1 MNQGL
6 ISRLIASGRGDGLCA
21 QLLRGGVGVGALKL
35 ISIPLTLAASIL
47 LARSLGPEGFGQY
60 GFVIALITTLSIPL
74 APALMQLTTRETAL
88 MHQAGELGQVRGLL
102 RWGNRHVLLGSAL
115 ILVGVGGIASWNA
128 EWQIDDRWTLVLL
141 SLAALPLLGL
151 NAIRAGVLA
160 GLRRVVIGQF
170 PDLLIRPLVLLLIVG
185 VLFIGGLLTPLTAVA
200 AFIAG
205 GAAALVVGA
214 VILKRAFPASEN
226 VLPPKDEAQNKQW
239 VRAWLPFTLLV
250 AASTLNAQIGILLLG
265 WFSTDDQVAAMQ
277 VAERGAMLVVLSLT
291 VVNLVIGPHITQ
303 VHKTGD
309 RVQLQNL
316 SRYSARMALL
326 VALPIA
332 VPLIFFGAPIL
343 AFVFGEEYAEIAT
356 LPLAIL
362 AIGQVINVT
371 FGSVG
376 MLLTMSGFERDTL
389 LGQVLALLVNAI
401 AAVLMVPFLGAVGA
415 ALATAIGLI
424 IWNAVLALLVFRRLS
439 VVPSPFSF
447 GKKAS

>member
-1 MNQGL
+1 LNQGL
-6 ISRLIASGRGDGLCA
+6 ISRLIASGRGDGLRA

-60 GFVIALITTLSIPL
+60 AFVIALITTLSIPL

-88 MHQAGELGQVRGLL
+88 MHQSGELGQVRALL

-115 ILVGVGGIASWNA
+115 ILVGVGGIAIWNA

-151 NAIRAGVLA
+151 NAIRSGILA

-170 PDLLIRPLVLLLIVG
+170 PDLVIRPLALLFVAT
-185 VLFIGGLLTPLTAVA
+185 VLFLGGLLSPLTAVA

-205 GAAALVVGA
+205 AVSALIVGA
-214 VILKRAFPASEN
+214 VLLRRTFPETGDD
-226 VLPPKDEAQNKQW
+226 LPSNDAAQHKQW
-239 VRAWLPFTLLV
+239 RRAWMPFTLLV

-265 WFSTDDQVAAMQ
+265 WFSADDQVAAMQ
-277 VAERGAMLVVLSLT
+277 VAERGAMLVVLSLA
-291 VVNLVIGPHITQ
+291 VVNLVIGPHISQ

-343 AFVFGEEYAEIAT
+343 AFVFGDEYAEIAT

-362 AIGQVINVT
+362 AIAHVINVT

-376 MLLTMSGFERDTL
+376 RLGGRSGYERHSL
-389 LGQVLALLVNAI
+389 LGQAFSLVVVGVLGVFLIPEFGALG
-401 AAVLMVPFLGAVGA
+401 AAVSI
-415 ALATAIGLI
+415 AIGIL
-424 IWNAVLALLVFRRLS
+424 IWNLILGTQVYLLLRIRPGVI
-439 VVPSPFSF
+439 
-447 GKKAS
+447 

>member
-6 ISRLIASGRGDGLCA
+6 ISRLIASGRGDGLRA

-60 GFVIALITTLSIPL
+60 AFVIALITTLSIPL
-74 APALMQLTTRETAL
+74 GPALMQLTTRETAL
-88 MHQAGELGQVRGLL
+88 MHQSGELGQVRALL

-115 ILVGVGGIASWNA
+115 ILVGVGGIAIWNA

-151 NAIRAGVLA
+151 NAIRSGILA

-170 PDLLIRPLVLLLIVG
+170 PDLVIRPLALLFVAT
-185 VLFIGGLLTPLTAVA
+185 VLFLGGLLSPLTAVA

-205 GAAALVVGA
+205 AVSALIVGA
-214 VILKRAFPASEN
+214 VLLRRTFPETGDD
-226 VLPPKDEAQNKQW
+226 LPSNDAAQHKQW
-239 VRAWLPFTLLV
+239 RRAWMPFTLLV

-265 WFSTDDQVAAMQ
+265 WFSADDQVAAMQ
-277 VAERGAMLVVLSLT
+277 VAERGAMLVVLSLA
-291 VVNLVIGPHITQ
+291 VVNLVIGPHISQ

-309 RVQLQNL
+309 RVQIQDL
-316 SRYSARMALL
+316 SRYSARMAML

-332 VPLIFFGAPIL
+332 LPLIFFGAPIL
-343 AFVFGEEYAEIAT
+343 TLVFGEEYAEIAT

-362 AIGQVINVT
+362 AIAQVINVT

-376 MLLTMSGFERDTL
+376 TLLTMSGFERDAL
-389 LGQVLALLVNAI
+389 LGQVVALVVNVI
-401 AAVLMVPFLGAVGA
+401 AAVSLIPIMGVVGA
-415 ALATAIGLI
+415 AIATAIGLVC
-424 IWNAVLALLVFRRLS
+424 WNFALGLLVMRRLKIR
-439 VVPSPFSF
+439 PGPI
-447 GKKAS
+447 